1 MNICLPAK
9 ESLSMKAIVLLS
21 GGLDSTVCMA
31 VAKEQNCELY
41 PLSFN
46 YHQRHS
52 VELDSAKSIAKHY
65 NVKKHFIIE
74 TNMNEF
80 GTSSLTD
87 LDIDVPTNNITEAKI
102 PNTYVPARNLIFL
115 SYALGYAEAVGADRI
130 FIGVN
135 AVDYSGYPD
144 CRPEFIKLFQDLAD
158 YSTKAAI
165 QDNRKIKI
173 ETPLIN
179 LTKKEIVL
187 LGNSLKAPLQLTH
200 SCYSGTDKACGVC
213 DSCLLRLKG
222 FEEAGISDP
231 IKYK

>member
-1 MNICLPAK
+1 
-9 ESLSMKAIVLLS
+9 MKAIVLLS

-31 VAKEQNCELY
+31 VAKEQNCEIY

-52 VELDSAKSIAKHY
+52 VELNSAKNVAEHFK
-65 NVKKHFIIE
+65 VKKHFIVE

-87 LDIDVPTNNITEAKI
+87 LNIDVPINNEDEKNI

-115 SYALGYAEAVGADRI
+115 SYALGYAEAVGAEKI

-144 CRPEFIKLFQDLAD
+144 CRPEFIELFQNLAD

-165 QDNRKIKI
+165 QDKKKVKI
-173 ETPLIN
+173 ETPLIS

-187 LGNSLKAPLQLTH
+187 LGQKLNAPLHLTH
-200 SCYSGTDKACGVC
+200 SCYNGGEEACGVC
-213 DSCLLRLKG
+213 DSCRLRLKG
-222 FEEAGISDP
+222 FEEAGYSDP

>member
-1 MNICLPAK
+1 
-9 ESLSMKAIVLLS
+9 MKAIVLLS

-31 VAKEQNCELY
+31 VAKEQNCEIY

-52 VELDSAKSIAKHY
+52 VELNSAKNVAEHFK
-65 NVKKHFIIE
+65 VKKHFIVE

-87 LDIDVPTNNITEAKI
+87 LNIDVPINNEDEKNI

-115 SYALGYAEAVGADRI
+115 SYALGYAEAVGAEKI

-144 CRPEFIKLFQDLAD
+144 CRPEFIELFQNLAD

-165 QDNRKIKI
+165 QDKKKVKI
-173 ETPLIN
+173 ETPLIS

-187 LGNSLKAPLQLTH
+187 LGQKLNAPLHLTH
-200 SCYSGTDKACGVC
+200 SCYNGGEESCGVC
-213 DSCLLRLKG
+213 DSCRLRLKG
-222 FEEAGISDP
+222 FEEAGYSDP

>member
-1 MNICLPAK
+1 
-9 ESLSMKAIVLLS
+9 MKAIVLLS

-31 VAKEQNCELY
+31 VAKDQNCEIY
-41 PLSFN
+41 PISFN

-52 VELDSAKSIAKHY
+52 VELNSAK
-65 NVKKHFIIE
+65 NVAEYFKVNRHFVVE
-74 TNMNEF
+74 TNMNQF

-87 LDIDVPTNNITEAKI
+87 LNIDVPINNEDEKNI

-115 SYALGYAEAVGADRI
+115 SYALGYAEAVGAEKI

-144 CRPEFIKLFQDLAD
+144 CRPEFIELFQNLAD

-165 QDNRKIKI
+165 QDKKKVKI
-173 ETPLIN
+173 ETPLIS

-187 LGNSLKAPLQLTH
+187 LGQKLNAPLHLTH
-200 SCYSGTDKACGVC
+200 SCYNGGEEACGVC
-213 DSCLLRLKG
+213 DSCRLRLKG
-222 FEEAGISDP
+222 FEEAGYSDP

>member
-1 MNICLPAK
+1 
-9 ESLSMKAIVLLS
+9 MKILFIIS
-21 GGLDSTVCMA
+21 GGLDSATALYELKNDHEIVEA
-31 VAKEQNCELY
+31 VTFDY
-41 PLSFN
+41 G
-46 YHQRHS
+46 QRHRKEIECAQKICS
-52 VELDSAKSIAKHY
+52 NLNIAHKIINIQNFNELLQ
-65 NVKKHFIIE
+65 
-74 TNMNEF
+74 
-80 GTSSLTD
+80 GSSLTTPS
-87 LDIDVPTNNITEAKI
+87 IQTPHGHYEEESMKQTIVPNRNAIMMNIAAGYAISKNI
-102 PNTYVPARNLIFL
+102 H
-115 SYALGYAEAVGADRI
+115 ALG
-130 FIGVN
+130 IGVH
-135 AVDYSGYPD
+135 AGDHFIYPD

>member
-1 MNICLPAK
+1 
-9 ESLSMKAIVLLS
+9 MKAIVLLS

-31 VAKEQNCELY
+31 VAKDQNCEIY
-41 PLSFN
+41 PISFN

-52 VELDSAKSIAKHY
+52 VELNSAKNVAEYFK
-65 NVKKHFIIE
+65 VKKHFIVE

-87 LDIDVPTNNITEAKI
+87 LNIDVPINNEDEKNI

-115 SYALGYAEAVGADRI
+115 SYALGYAEAVGAEKI

-144 CRPEFIKLFQDLAD
+144 CRPEFIELFQNLAD

-165 QDNRKIKI
+165 QDKKKVKI
-173 ETPLIN
+173 ETPLIS

-187 LGNSLKAPLQLTH
+187 LGQKLNAPLHLTH
-200 SCYSGTDKACGVC
+200 SCYNGGEEACGVC
-213 DSCLLRLKG
+213 DSCRLRLKG
-222 FEEAGISDP
+222 FEEAGYSDP